1 MIAAQHIY
9 DDRGELR
16 VRKVAPCGHD
26 EPAPPPRK
34 ATIAVCVPITA
45 VMTRTVVCA
54 RPELPVPALAQLFLD
69 EHVGCI
75 PIIDER
81 GRPHGIVTKSDV
93 VGQLSDDCWPM
104 RSARDVM
111 MPLAL
116 TLDEHATL
124 AHAASLM
131 TLEDLHHVMVV
142 SCSGALIGIVS
153 AKDVVRWLVENDQL
167 TGYDNCRH

>member
-1 MIAAQHIY
+1 
-9 DDRGELR
+9 
-16 VRKVAPCGHD
+16 
-26 EPAPPPRK
+26 
-34 ATIAVCVPITA
+34 
-45 VMTRTVVCA
+45 
-54 RPELPVPALAQLFLD
+54 
-69 EHVGCI
+69 
-75 PIIDER
+75 
-81 GRPHGIVTKSDV
+81 
-93 VGQLSDDCWPM
+93 
-104 RSARDVM
+104 M